1 MLTAFVLFTIA
12 AIAIPLFLAAVI
24 FKLAIHL
31 IVIPFKLLLLPLVL
45 VGVILKVVV
54 GVVVLAVVFA
64 VLLPL
69 AIVVAIFAAPFVI
82 TSALL

>member
-24 FKLAIHL
+24 FKFAIHL
-31 IVIPFKLLLLPLVL
+31 IVLPFKLLLLPLLIVA
-45 VGVILKVVV
+45 VMVKVVV
-54 GVVVLAVVFA
+54 VIAVVAVVFA

-69 AIVVAIFAAPFVI
+69 AIVFAIFAAPFFI
-82 TSALL
+82 ASALL